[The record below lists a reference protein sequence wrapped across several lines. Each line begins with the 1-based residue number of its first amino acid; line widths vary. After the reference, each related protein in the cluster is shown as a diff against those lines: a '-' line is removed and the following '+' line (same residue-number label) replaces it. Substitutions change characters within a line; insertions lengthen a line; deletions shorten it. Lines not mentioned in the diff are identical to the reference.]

1 MAKQKPTLHIYTR
14 VSTEAQATEGTSL
27 ETQKELGIEKA
38 EELGFR
44 HQVWNEGGASSNYED
59 LENRPVLMALLRGVE
74 DGSIKHL
81 YVWNNDRLSRN
92 DITAQTIRLA
102 LQRNDVVLYTKDGKY
117 DLANPTD
124 KLVKT
129 ILDGIAQYDNA
140 LRAERSR
147 LGKLNRV
154 KNGFWQGGP
163 PPFGYTL
170 NAGKLAIEPEEAKWV
185 FKIFDAYASGSSPT
199 KIKAMLDENGVAP
212 RRKKGT
218 WSIGS
223 INALMRNTHYKGTYT
238 YEDGKSGESV
248 EISCPP
254 LMEDTLWFSAQ
265 DARREVQRRKG
276 QTNRTKKFYLLRD
289 LMVCGHCGRQ
299 IAGRVVPSVRANW
312 YYCPNKE
319 RTWVNGDKTQG
330 KKWAR
335 GTGCGMDR
343 SLNIPKTDALVWDAI
358 KEVVKHS
365 VTLKERVK
373 TEVLRQKQETDL
385 VSDDAIRKLDTTE
398 NRLNRELKNVKQSI
412 AKVETDHMLGKTDD
426 TIYENIL
433 QNLNAELN
441 SLEAQLA
448 QLDIQKRE
456 ATSEK
461 RWVDWVRRYEEQ
473 YQNFDNLSE
482 IEKKS
487 YIQALVMR
495 LMVHFDGDTK
505 EHTLDVEFS
514 LPIVGDQLVYKDP
527 KKKSLGYDIIDGESV
542 LAITADFQDRGGV
555 KKKDLGANS

>member
-1 MAKQKPTLHIYTR
+1 
-14 VSTEAQATEGTSL
+14 
-27 ETQKELGIEKA
+27 
-38 EELGFR
+38 
-44 HQVWNEGGASSNYED
+44 
-59 LENRPVLMALLRGVE
+59 
-74 DGSIKHL
+74 
-81 YVWNNDRLSRN
+81 
-92 DITAQTIRLA
+92 
-102 LQRNDVVLYTKDGKY
+102 
-117 DLANPTD
+117 
-124 KLVKT
+124 
-129 ILDGIAQYDNA
+129 
-140 LRAERSR
+140 
-147 LGKLNRV
+147 
-154 KNGFWQGGP
+154 
-163 PPFGYTL
+163 
-170 NAGKLAIEPEEAKWV
+170 
-185 FKIFDAYASGSSPT
+185 
-199 KIKAMLDENGVAP
+199 
-212 RRKKGT
+212 
-218 WSIGS
+218 
-223 INALMRNTHYKGTYT
+223 
-238 YEDGKSGESV
+238 
-248 EISCPP
+248 
-254 LMEDTLWFSAQ
+254 
-265 DARREVQRRKG
+265 
-276 QTNRTKKFYLLRD
+276 
-289 LMVCGHCGRQ
+289 
-299 IAGRVVPSVRANW
+299 
-312 YYCPNKE
+312 
-319 RTWVNGDKTQG
+319 
-330 KKWAR
+330 
-335 GTGCGMDR
+335 MDR

-473 YQNFDNLSE
+473 YQNLENLSE
-482 IEKKS
+482 IDKKA
-487 YIQALVMR
+487 YIEALVMR
-495 LMVHFDGDTK
+495 LVVHLDGDTK

>member
-14 VSTEAQATEGTSL
+14 VSTEVQATEGTSL

-38 EELGFR
+38 KELGFN
-44 HQVWNEGGASSNYED
+44 HKVWNEGGASSNYED
-59 LENRPVLMALLRGVE
+59 LDNRPVLMSLLREVE

-92 DITAQTIRLA
+92 EITAQTIRVA

-170 NAGKLAIEPEEAKWV
+170 KDGKLAIEPEEAKWV

-238 YEDGKSGESV
+238 YEDAKSGESV
-248 EISCPP
+248 EVSCPP

-299 IAGRVVPSVRANW
+299 IAGRIVPSVRANW

-343 SLNIPKTDALVWDAI
+343 ALNIPKTDALVWDAI
-358 KEVVKHS
+358 KEVVKNS

-385 VSDDAIRKLDTTE
+385 VSDEAIQKLDTTG
-398 NRLNRELKNVKQSI
+398 NRLTRELKNVEQSI
-412 AKVETDHMLGKTDD
+412 AKVETDHMLGKIKE

-441 SLEAQLA
+441 SVEAQLA

-461 RWVDWVRRYEEQ
+461 RWVDWVRRYDEQ
-473 YQNFDNLSE
+473 YQNLDALSDDDKKAY
-482 IEKKS
+482 IE
-487 YIQALVMR
+487 ALVMR
-495 LMVHFDGDTK
+495 LVVHLDGDTK
-505 EHTLDVEFS
+505 EHTVDIEFS
-514 LPIVGDQLVYKDP
+514 LPVVGDQLVYKDP
-527 KKKSLGYDIIDGESV
+527 TKKSLGYDIIDGESV
-542 LAITADFQDRGGV
+542 LTITADFQDRGGI
-555 KKKDLGANS
+555 KKKDLGVNA